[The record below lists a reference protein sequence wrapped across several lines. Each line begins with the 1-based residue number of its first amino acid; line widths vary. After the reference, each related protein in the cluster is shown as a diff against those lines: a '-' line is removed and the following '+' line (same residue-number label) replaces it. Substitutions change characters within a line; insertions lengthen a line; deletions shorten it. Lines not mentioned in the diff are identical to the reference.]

1 MKIKRDCH
9 MKKSS
14 KKKSGRIS
22 AIALIPIIAVIIA
35 VPVIL
40 TKLVEA
46 PIDGIGGGTPSVE
59 TSVTGSGSTSEG
71 SGNPGPSG
79 TSPSLPDDS
88 PAALSDISNPNDSSF
103 LPPGGSVPEASESQ
117 DFSEPSQ
124 EEAGDAE
131 QSASS
136 LPAEDTDIPT
146 PPCTLDDIP
155 SYSGEL
161 YCVIN
166 NNVPF
171 FQTPTDAAESFERY
185 APLDSLGRCGTAFA
199 NIGQDLM
206 PTEERGAIGQIRPSG
221 WHTVKYEGIDGNYLY
236 NRCHLIAY
244 QLAGENANE
253 RNLITGTRTFNAVGM
268 LSFEE
273 TAGNY
278 VRATGHHVL
287 YRVTPMFRGN
297 NLVADG
303 VLMEAWSVEDH
314 GAGVCFNVFVYNV
327 QPGIVIDYA
336 TGDSYAS
343 PDLHVAD
350 SGASP
355 ADLSG
360 SPEQGSQGD
369 SGTGSPQENTDTSDT
384 DNPQENTGIPG
395 TDASQNSSP
404 GSGENTDSD
413 INHAEP
419 PAADYVLNTNTGKF
433 HYPDCSSVQE
443 MAEHNKLY
451 YSGSREDVIAMGYVP
466 CKRCNP

>member
-1 MKIKRDCH
+1 

-22 AIALIPIIAVIIA
+22 AIALIPIIAVIA

-46 PIDGIGGGTPSVE
+46 PIDGIGGGTPPVE
-59 TSVTGSGSTSEG
+59 TSVTDSGSTSEG

-79 TSPSLPDDS
+79 TSPSLPDT
-88 PAALSDISNPNDSSF
+88 PAAALPDISNPNDSSF
-103 LPPGGSVPEASESQ
+103 LPPGVSVPEASESQ

-136 LPAEDTDIPT
+136 LPTEDTDIPT
-146 PPCTLDDIP
+146 PPCTPDDIP

-253 RNLITGTRTFNAVGM
+253 CNLITGTRMFNAAGM
-268 LSFEE
+268 LPFEE
-273 TAGNY
+273 MAGNY
-278 VRATGHHVL
+278 VRETGHHVL

-314 GAGVCFNVFVYNV
+314 GGGICYNIFVYNA

-343 PDLHVAD
+343 ADFHAAD
-350 SGASP
+350 SGAPP
-355 ADLSG
+355 AG
-360 SPEQGSQGD
+360 SDGIPAQGSQNGSGMD
-369 SGTGSPQENTDTSDT
+369 SPQENTNTSGAGSPQENTD
-384 DNPQENTGIPG
+384 IPG
-395 TDASQNSSP
+395 TDASQNSS
-404 GSGENTDSD
+404 SDSVENTNSD
-413 INHAEP
+413 VNHAEP

-433 HYPDCSSVQE
+433 HYPNCSSVQE

>member
-1 MKIKRDCH
+1 

-22 AIALIPIIAVIIA
+22 AIVLIPIIAVIIA
-35 VPVIL
+35 VPIIL

-46 PIDGIGGGTPSVE
+46 PIGAERSPVE
-59 TSVTGSGSTSEG
+59 TSAADSGSASED
-71 SGNPGPSG
+71 SGDSSPEG
-79 TSPSLPDDS
+79 TSPALPDDS
-88 PAALSDISNPNDSSF
+88 PAALPDISNPNDSSF

-124 EEAGDAE
+124 EEGGDAE

-136 LPAEDTDIPT
+136 LPAEHTDIPT

-161 YCVIN
+161 YCMIN

-343 PDLHVAD
+343 PDFYLAD
-350 SGASP
+350 NSASP
-355 ADLSG
+355 ADSGG
-360 SPEQGSQGD
+360 SPAQGSQSG
-369 SGTGSPQENTDTSDT
+369 SGTDSPR
-384 DNPQENTGIPG
+384 ENTGI
-395 TDASQNSSP
+395 
-404 GSGENTDSD
+404 
-413 INHAEP
+413 

-433 HYPDCSSVQE
+433 HYPNCSSVQE